1 MVFIKK
7 KEKPAFYYLSI
18 SLAVLL
24 FLKITPSSL
33 LKEMVDFFITFL
45 PLVIVLA
52 VVVIGYGKYLK
63 FQKENPD
70 IDPSQ
75 TKIYADML
83 RKGYLKIIL
92 ELLLITLAFYILYS
106 PKSFA
111 GYLGVFG
118 LLGKVFSKDVYF
130 LFIAYASL
138 GVVTA
143 SLINFSAKA
152 YLKTRNKSSIS
163 LKKTFKN
170 SLYANFFIL
179 FFLLISS
186 ALAYP
191 GAYRPITSYLENIF
205 VSDAKSSETFGQS
218 VSSTYQHIRNSLSQA
233 QSGFSSDIKE
243 TKDSISTMV
252 SRTTSEIK
260 SQMVDDI
267 GDKLDLTGGTL
278 AGDLTVK
285 DNLKVEATAY
295 LASILPSEDNK
306 FSLGSSSSGWENLY
320 IHRMYGSSPII
331 VGDGSSSHSLDSTGD
346 FIISGIL
353 ETNGIAYFDGEIILN
368 DQRIS
373 GLENPQENRDAATKE
388 YVDNQIGTSAFME
401 RIGSMIS
408 PTNHGDTLDMASGAI
423 TNIGS
428 LGSFFSATG
437 GLNLADSLFVQSGG
451 LNVVGDSIV
460 TGMLSG
466 LTSISAGT
474 GNLLSLTAGNVF
486 ISGNI
491 IQASNDSGLALYNNG
506 SKGIFID
513 DDGNVGVG
521 TESQS
526 YKLEVRSNSGGFRS
540 VSGGV
545 QFRLTE
551 NIGYKNV
558 DFKVDADG
566 NLKITPQGGVI
577 QLDGNVGIGVINPLA
592 KLHIQNNDDY
602 LTFDHDGNSGL
613 MGAYNSD
620 GTASD
625 IKLWSNAGSNQN
637 PKFYIYGDAYSAGTG
652 VKSGYFYIDN
662 WGRFSFKGDGL
673 TIFENGIET
682 GNSGIYLNTQSST
695 SINFNRNQTNDA
707 TLIGL
712 ESTHNELSRTLL
724 IVDKADQGFN
734 FNHPVQNNPTIFI
747 HSANQSTTEWIS
759 LTHDQTNGVIG
770 TGVGNLVLNP
780 FGNVGIGTT
789 SPNATLQVNGNL
801 SKILSVVDSNED
813 ESLSINQYGA
823 IGLGGRAMSGSFEP
837 LGSVHIVSSFS
848 MPLFLGVT
856 TNESNKESYLVSTQ
870 YYSDVESEGYL
881 MLGAFANASGN
892 TLRFGGGSSGRNA
905 AQTLLF
911 YTDPNYNNRTGEE
924 RMRIIS
930 SGNVG
935 IGTTDPVSKLEV
947 SGGDIRVTGGS
958 FIDDGTTLAVPD
970 YVFEPNYGLMP
981 LSDLKNY
988 ITANKHLPGIP
999 DMRDRAGWALLSLQ
1013 DRDMKLLEKTEENTL
1028 YVIDLDSQLATH
1040 NSQLTNLR
1048 AQSEKL
1054 KVQSE
1059 DLIIQT
1065 GDVDSQVSNLNSQI
1079 EDLNSQLA
1087 TCSSQ
1092 LAILEDQVRQ
1102 IDIELINTQLN
1113 ELMDFMLAINASEFI
1128 RLGETNK
1135 GNLLLDGK
1143 LETEETET
1151 KKLAIKI
1158 KEKESATIG
1167 TSVIC
1172 PKDTHYDEDKD
1183 RCKDATDEDEDGI
1196 DEESGKSVSTGVS
1209 TSVIT
1214 SAVTAD
1220 SKIFITIK
1228 NAELA
1233 IPVKIGKIEN
1243 GEGFEIEINEPTES
1257 RIDLDWWIVGTE

>member
-1 MVFIKK
+1 
-7 KEKPAFYYLSI
+7 
-18 SLAVLL
+18 
-24 FLKITPSSL
+24 
-33 LKEMVDFFITFL
+33 
-45 PLVIVLA
+45 
-52 VVVIGYGKYLK
+52 
-63 FQKENPD
+63 
-70 IDPSQ
+70 
-75 TKIYADML
+75 
-83 RKGYLKIIL
+83 
-92 ELLLITLAFYILYS
+92 
-106 PKSFA
+106 
-111 GYLGVFG
+111 
-118 LLGKVFSKDVYF
+118 
-130 LFIAYASL
+130 
-138 GVVTA
+138 
-143 SLINFSAKA
+143 
-152 YLKTRNKSSIS
+152 
-163 LKKTFKN
+163 
-170 SLYANFFIL
+170 
-179 FFLLISS
+179 
-186 ALAYP
+186 
-191 GAYRPITSYLENIF
+191 
-205 VSDAKSSETFGQS
+205 
-218 VSSTYQHIRNSLSQA
+218 
-233 QSGFSSDIKE
+233 
-243 TKDSISTMV
+243 
-252 SRTTSEIK
+252 IK

-521 TESQS
+521 TENPVGRLSVAGSQNENA
-526 YKLEVRSNSGGFRS
+526 YFFYDNDDVGNENSGQSLYVYRRASEGDKYLRFY
-540 VSGGV
+540 V
-545 QFRLTE
+545 
-551 NIGYKNV
+551 
-558 DFKVDADG
+558 
-566 NLKITPQGGVI
+566 NLNGAPIITSNHGTIFYGA
-577 QLDGNVGIGVINPLA
+577 NVGLLTNQS
-592 KLHIQNNDDY
+592 QN
-602 LTFDHDGNSGL
+602 FG
-613 MGAYNSD
+613 
-620 GTASD
+620 
-625 IKLWSNAGSNQN
+625 GSNQ
-637 PKFYIYGDAYSAGTG
+637 FSMRYISSA
-652 VKSGYFYIDN
+652 D
-662 WGRFSFKGDGL
+662 RFELRSSNIDGL
-673 TIFENGIET
+673 GTSGTIME
-682 GNSGIYLNTQSST
+682 SYYNT
-695 SINFNRNQTNDA
+695 
-707 TLIGL
+707 
-712 ESTHNELSRTLL
+712 
-724 IVDKADQGFN
+724 
-734 FNHPVQNNPTIFI
+734 NNAIFK
-747 HSANQSTTEWIS
+747 
-759 LTHDQTNGVIG
+759 
-770 TGVGNLVLNP
+770 
-780 FGNVGIGTT
+780 GNVGIGTT
-789 SPNATLQVNGNL
+789 SPVRKLDIYDEGSNGRIGFHTNLTGSGVSDGTIIGPTENGNFYIWNYENAIVNIGTNGESRL
-801 SKILSVVDSNED
+801 YIKGDGNIGIGKASPLKKLDIAGDGINLENTFSSSTGIIFKDTNRFIHNFQHPTGDTAIPDGYNTFVGVGTGNFTMGITATSNEHGSRNTAFGYNNLRLNTTGYRNTAIGTN
-813 ESLSINQYGA
+813 SLQANTTGYRNTAIGGTSLYNNTTGYFNTAGGEYSLPFNTTGNYNTAYGA
-823 IGLGGRAMSGSFEP
+823 HSLHDLTEGISNVAIGYETGRGITIGNYNTIIGANVKGLNADLSNNIIIADGEGNRRINVDGGGKVGIGTTSPNSLLQLGELSGVSPAVGMDEFIIAQNNSVAGMSIWTPDASAGFYNFGSPSDAHGAAISWKYDDNLFRIFTASTGAEIAFE
-837 LGSVHIVSSFS
+837 S
-848 MPLFLGVT
+848 
-856 TNESNKESYLVSTQ
+856 SNKIEAVRI
-870 YYSDVESEGYL
+870 D
-881 MLGAFANASGN
+881 NAGK
-892 TLRFGGGSSGRNA
+892 
-905 AQTLLF
+905 
-911 YTDPNYNNRTGEE
+911 
-924 RMRIIS
+924 
-930 SGNVG
+930 VG

-958 FIDDGTTLAVPD
+958 FIDDGTTLTVPD

-999 DMRDRAGWALLSLQ
+999 DMRDRARWALLSLQ

-1040 NSQLTNLR
+1040 NSQLTNLQ

-1087 TCSSQ
+1087 TYSSQ
-1092 LAILEDQVRQ
+1092 LAILEDQVQQ
-1102 IDIELINTQLN
+1102 IDTELINTQLN